1 MVVDIDP
8 AWFMA
13 VFYTAL
19 RIGVVL
25 VMTPIFSS
33 LTGMVTV
40 RVLFTLALSVMRPTT
55 RPKSLR
61 MT

>member
-1 MVVDIDP
+1 MAVDIDP
-8 AWFMA
+8 TWLMA

-33 LTGMVTV
+33 L
-40 RVLFTLALSVMRPTT
+40 RAW
-55 RPKSLR
+55 
-61 MT
+61 